1 MKQQQVK
8 SYLFVSS
15 NNRALTS
22 SSTTNFT
29 VPLQTALQNVVSI
42 DLINTVIDYKAPNI
56 TAAQG
61 NTLLF
66 EKIVSLPDYVGT
78 IDDLD
83 SFPSMFSLV
92 TALFGDG
99 SVFAVGYTVSGTK
112 LTVTTTSGG
121 MVPSKRPLT
130 ASSSNLQEVL
140 GMGQDPIIPTLA
152 YPSGVPTLTWTF
164 PNEPVFPETEY
175 VPDAE
180 ESVTIKNVNNE
191 PSEVDIPEGR
201 YSLTTLKE
209 VLQDVLPTGYVVK
222 VVDGGLV
229 FEQDLD
235 GLADPINVSD
245 FALKVTSLG
254 LRSILGLT
262 GDVTPVLTDVLRWT
276 LPKSVKLPKPAPY
289 LFIQSQELGNIAAS
303 AANDINFFRM
313 LVAEPSAADEA
324 YIVDTNTRVDSF
336 VIPPRTIQN
345 IDIVVALPNKT
356 VLNNGGGSV
365 SLLLEIVQ
373 SI

>member
-1 MKQQQVK
+1 
-8 SYLFVSS
+8 
-15 NNRALTS
+15 
-22 SSTTNFT
+22 
-29 VPLQTALQNVVSI
+29 
-42 DLINTVIDYKAPNI
+42 
-56 TAAQG
+56 
-61 NTLLF
+61 
-66 EKIVSLPDYVGT
+66 
-78 IDDLD
+78 
-83 SFPSMFSLV
+83 
-92 TALFGDG
+92 
-99 SVFAVGYTVSGTK
+99 
-112 LTVTTTSGG
+112 
-121 MVPSKRPLT
+121 
-130 ASSSNLQEVL
+130 
-140 GMGQDPIIPTLA
+140 MGQDPIIPTLA